1 MLMPPDMK
9 RWPVMVSLVLF
20 LALSAS
26 LAYWIVQWTAPA
38 PRAISAPPK
47 SERTMPPISAAA
59 SLFGGRSP
67 GSAIANVQLRGV
79 VHSGSLSGSVAI
91 IAVEGKAA
99 RALTANS
106 EIAPGVIVKEI
117 LNKTVVVSEKGVER
131 ELSLPAFAAQESN
144 TTAPQANLPPASNL
158 PPANPAATMNTGINT
173 GIGTVT
179 TTGASGSSSPQSS
192 GMTSPSPAPVRPASQ
207 AQSGAVAP
215 APEPAKPPS
224 SQIGGS

>member
-1 MLMPPDMK
+1 MVMQPDMK
-9 RWPVMVSLVLF
+9 RLPVIISLVLF

-38 PRAISAPPK
+38 SRAVSAPAK

-67 GSAIANVQLRGV
+67 GSVIANVQLRGV

-106 EIAPGVIVKEI
+106 EITPGVIVKEI

-131 ELSLPAFAAQESN
+131 ELSLPAFTAQESN
-144 TTAPQANLPPASNL
+144 ATPPQANL
-158 PPANPAATMNTGINT
+158 PPANPAASMNTG
-173 GIGTVT
+173 TVA
-179 TTGASGSSSPQSS
+179 TTGASGSSSPQST
-192 GMTSPSPAPVRPASQ
+192 GMTSPPPVRNANQPQGGAS
-207 AQSGAVAP
+207 VP
-215 APEPAKPPS
+215 APEPVKSSS
-224 SQIGGS
+224 SQ